1 MPLGMSIGDSQY
13 ALQLISINLQI
24 FLLVAALILLY
35 FVHQN
40 QYCPRIKKYYYGKQ
54 ENVAVK
60 DDIESGKLLPRQE
73 TVIKL
78 TTMDPLILK
87 IHDSAII

>member
-1 MPLGMSIGDSQY
+1 MGMSIGDSQY

-24 FLLVAALILLY
+24 IFLAVALILLY
-35 FVHQN
+35 YVYQN
-40 QYCPRIKKYYYGKQ
+40 QFCLRIKKYYYGKQ
-54 ENVAVK
+54 ENVGVK
-60 DDIESGKLLPRQE
+60 DDIESAKLLPRKE
-73 TVIKL
+73 TMIKL